1 MKHSYGYILGTEDKS
16 NDEDHVDVFLGD
28 QPESEIVFVVNQL
41 DPETKKF
48 DEVKV
53 MMGFVTEEAAK
64 AGYLANY
71 DADWQGLGE
80 IRAMTMPDFKEWLA
94 DAATK
99 QAEEAK
105 ILKTAQ
111 NILQRSILAQLAN
124 PNWSPRQ
131 SIGKNL
137 VANLQQVRGRG
148 QAMVQHADFAES
160 LRGTIDPNYAWQRT
174 NDMLAGREVAPD
186 VSPLER
192 TIFD

>member
-105 ILKTAQ
+105 SSKRPEHPPTVDFGPVSQ
-111 NILQRSILAQLAN
+111 PQLEPAAVDRQESRRQ
-124 PNWSPRQ
+124 PAASPR
-131 SIGKNL
+131 SRPGDGP
-137 VANLQQVRGRG
+137 AR
-148 QAMVQHADFAES
+148 
-160 LRGTIDPNYAWQRT
+160 
-174 NDMLAGREVAPD
+174 
-186 VSPLER
+186 
-192 TIFD
+192 